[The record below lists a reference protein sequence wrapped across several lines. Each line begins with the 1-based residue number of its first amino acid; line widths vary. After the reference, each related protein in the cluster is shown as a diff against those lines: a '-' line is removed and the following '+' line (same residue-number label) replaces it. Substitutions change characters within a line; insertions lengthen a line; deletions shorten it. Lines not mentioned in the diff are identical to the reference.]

1 MITKLTGKLL
11 RLGDDTATIE
21 VAPFEYDISIPE
33 YTRRQLQPQMGD
45 VVSLHTIH
53 YMEGD
58 PSRGRVTPKLVGF
71 ISEVEREFFDMF
83 CSVDGVGPKKALR
96 AMGRPV
102 QDISVMIEEQDAK
115 GLSSLPGVGAATAD
129 RIIAKLRRKMS
140 KFALLVAAK
149 QEYSAE
155 VKRDVVEETYA
166 ALLTLGHSS
175 ADARRLLD
183 DVLKTKKKFSD
194 VEALLAAIYQQ
205 SHGKKETSPVE

>member
-1 MITKLTGKLL
+1 LITKITGKLL
-11 RLGDDTATIE
+11 RLADDSATLVID
-21 VAPFEYDISIPE
+21 PFEYDIYIPD
-33 YTRRQLQPQMGD
+33 YSRRQLQSQLGD

-53 YMEGD
+53 YFDGD
-58 PSRGRVTPKLVGF
+58 PSRGRMTPRLVGF
-71 ISEVEREFFDMF
+71 TSEVEREFFEMF

-102 QDISVMIEEQDAK
+102 QDIAVMIEEQDAK
-115 GLSSLPGVGAATAD
+115 GLSSLPGVGAATAE

-140 KFALLVAAK
+140 KFALLVAAR

-155 VKRDVVEETYA
+155 VKRDVVEETYS
-166 ALLTLGHSS
+166 ALLTLGHST

-194 VEALLAAIYQQ
+194 VEALLAAIYQH
-205 SHGKKETSPVE
+205 SHGKNSPPTP

>member
-1 MITKLTGKLL
+1 MITKITGKLL
-11 RLGDDTATIE
+11 RLADDSATLAIE
-21 VAPFEYDISIPE
+21 PFEYDVSVPE
-33 YTRRQLQPQMGD
+33 YTRRQLQSQLGE

-53 YMEGD
+53 YMDGD
-58 PSRGRVTPKLVGF
+58 PSRGRMTPRLVGF
-71 ISEVEREFFDMF
+71 ISEVEREFFEMF

-102 QDISVMIEEQDAK
+102 QDISVMIEDQDAK
-115 GLSSLPGVGAATAD
+115 GLSSLPGVGAATAE

-155 VKRDVVEETYA
+155 VKRDVVEETYS

-175 ADARRLLD
+175 PDARRLLD
-183 DVLKTKKKFSD
+183 DVLKTKKKYSD
-194 VEALLAAIYQQ
+194 VEALLAAIYQH
-205 SHGKKETSPVE
+205 SHGRKAGEPA